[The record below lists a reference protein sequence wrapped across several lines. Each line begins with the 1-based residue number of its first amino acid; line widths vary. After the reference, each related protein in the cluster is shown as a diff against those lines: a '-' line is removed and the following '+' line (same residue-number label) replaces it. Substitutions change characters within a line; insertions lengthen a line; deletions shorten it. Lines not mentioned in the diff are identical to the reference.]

1 MHARTAL
8 PHLAFPLRTPAR
20 QPQLPGRGAVFA
32 VCVAAALLLAG
43 CSSAPRQ
50 AQRPTVSSPA
60 AHAANAVLMRA
71 IGLVGTPYRYGG
83 NTPQGGFD
91 CSGLV
96 GFVFADAAGLAL
108 PRSTAE
114 IARMPATSVGRDRL
128 AAGDLVL
135 FTDAGRV
142 SHIGI
147 YVGDARFVHAPS
159 TGGTV
164 RLDPLDA
171 PYWQKRFAGGRRLL
185 R

>member
-1 MHARTAL
+1 MGKPWATHATRGSAL
-8 PHLAFPLRTPAR
+8 L
-20 QPQLPGRGAVFA
+20 
-32 VCVAAALLLAG
+32 VAGLLLAA
-43 CSSAPRQ
+43 CASAPRQ
-50 AQRPTVSSPA
+50 PPPALAPAQPMTAQPAA

-108 PRSTAE
+108 PRSTEA
-114 IARMPATSVGRDRL
+114 IARLPAASVSRERL

-135 FTDAGRV
+135 FADAGRV

-159 TGGTV
+159 AGGTV

-171 PYWQKRFAGGRRLL
+171 PYWQKRFVGGRRLL

>member
-1 MHARTAL
+1 MADRRAGLTGAAGPGARL
-8 PHLAFPLRTPAR
+8 VL
-20 QPQLPGRGAVFA
+20 
-32 VCVAAALLLAG
+32 ALLLAACG
-43 CSSAPRQ
+43 SAPPR
-50 AQRPTVSSPA
+50 PA
-60 AHAANAVLMRA
+60 ADPPAPPPHFANAVLMRA

-108 PRSTAE
+108 PRSTGE
-114 IARMPATSVGRDRL
+114 IARVPGARLDRGQL

-135 FTDAGRV
+135 FGERERIT
-142 SHIGI
+142 HIGI

-159 TGGTV
+159 SGGTV

-171 PYWQKRFAGGRRLL
+171 PYWRQRFIGGRRLL

>member
-1 MHARTAL
+1 LL
-8 PHLAFPLRTPAR
+8 P
-20 QPQLPGRGAVFA
+20 
-32 VCVAAALLLAG
+32 VAAAFVAALVLAG
-43 CSSAPRQ
+43 CASAPRE
-50 AQRPTVSSPA
+50 ADLPISRAPT

-96 GFVFADAAGLAL
+96 GFVFADAAGLSL
-108 PRSTAE
+108 PRSTGE
-114 IARMPATSVGRDRL
+114 IARVPAASVSRERL

-135 FTDAGRV
+135 FADAGRV

-159 TGGTV
+159 AGGTV

-171 PYWQKRFAGGRRLL
+171 PYWQKRFVGGRRLL

>member
-1 MHARTAL
+1 M
-8 PHLAFPLRTPAR
+8 
-20 QPQLPGRGAVFA
+20 GAMVII
-32 VCVAAALLLAG
+32 ALLLAG
-43 CSSAPRQ
+43 CTSTPREPLQPSAR
-50 AQRPTVSSPA
+50 TPA
-60 AHAANAVLMRA
+60 AQAANAVLMRA

-108 PRSTAE
+108 PRSTGE
-114 IARMPATSVGRDRL
+114 IARMPAANVSRERL

-135 FTDAGRV
+135 FADAGQV

-159 TGGTV
+159 AGGTV
-164 RLDPLDA
+164 RLDPIDA
-171 PYWQKRFAGGRRLL
+171 PYWQRRFIGGRRLL